1 MGMSPGKKADSN
13 NSNNSTIVLDPSLP
27 TPRGSH
33 AILAQQIDQEI
44 LELRNF
50 FDDHREEMLFLISDQ
65 PQTAKKLTTSAG
77 CSPIVFE
84 SQQKSTGS
92 PKRSSRRRNQ
102 AVRNS
107 TNQFICS
114 DSEESQDVQEERRA
128 DFEKFRNQKKLKR
141 KVPQFEAPQF
151 AIGQPLS
158 NDNLKISALFPRLE
172 DTNCQPG
179 RDNLTGSADGRHVPT
194 IDGDQI
200 FIPKLNLDDQ
210 WSIEDHVKSLEMAK
224 VSDKSCQ
231 VEDETPK
238 ILPKPRKKKKK
249 TKDLKSLLD
258 TLQLANQM
266 ATELKSRSNN
276 LLTEL
281 QSEMDLH
288 INEEKN

>member
-1 MGMSPGKKADSN
+1 M
-13 NSNNSTIVLDPSLP
+13 
-27 TPRGSH
+27 
-33 AILAQQIDQEI
+33 
-44 LELRNF
+44 RNF

-151 AIGQPLS
+151 EVPQFAIGQPLS

-179 RDNLTGSADGRHVPT
+179 RVNICH
-194 IDGDQI
+194 
-200 FIPKLNLDDQ
+200 IP
-210 WSIEDHVKSLEMAK
+210 I
-224 VSDKSCQ
+224 
-231 VEDETPK
+231 
-238 ILPKPRKKKKK
+238 
-249 TKDLKSLLD
+249 
-258 TLQLANQM
+258 
-266 ATELKSRSNN
+266 
-276 LLTEL
+276 
-281 QSEMDLH
+281 
-288 INEEKN
+288 

>member
-1 MGMSPGKKADSN
+1 MSPGKKADSN

-65 PQTAKKLTTSAG
+65 PQTQAAKKLTTSAG

-84 SQQKSTGS
+84 SQQKSNS

-102 AVRNS
+102 VVRNS

-114 DSEESQDVQEERRA
+114 DSEESHDVQEERRA

-141 KVPQFEAPQF
+141 KVPQF

-172 DTNCQPG
+172 DTNCQPEREDLSG
-179 RDNLTGSADGRHVPT
+179 PSGTPTADGRHVPT
-194 IDGDQI
+194 IDGNQV

-281 QSEMDLH
+281 QCEMDLH